1 MHKQKSLFQALASG
15 QQNDETKQTNR
26 RYPLLYFCVVWLEGS
41 YYSLGFSVSV
51 CNSFLFLLCTPQK
64 PYKTLKVSPLNHF
77 SQCARYQLETTSFYY
92 PGGGVPLLASLPL
105 LLHLHA
111 LHSFP
116 RGCSCNLPLSYYIN
130 FLFCARA
137 CFGYRLVSI

>member
-77 SQCARYQLETTSFYY
+77 SQCAAISQKLRRFITPVVAFPS
-92 PGGGVPLLASLPL
+92 SLPSL
-105 LLHLHA
+105 
-111 LHSFP
+111 F
-116 RGCSCNLPLSYYIN
+116 SCTSMHFIPSLADAHVTSLSLIILTSY
-130 FLFCARA
+130 FAHV
-137 CFGYRLVSI
+137 LVLDTGQ